1 MNLPDSI
8 VYAGIDIGGTSI
20 KFGLV
25 DATGNVLHKE
35 QRPTM
40 ADKGPTPLMHK
51 VTNIAERLL
60 LYAAEEEMDVH
71 WLGVGS
77 PGAVDFE
84 TGKVIGPCPNI
95 KGWQGMEI
103 GGTLRERLNMPIYVD
118 NDANAMALAEAT
130 FGAAAGYK
138 NVVCLTLGTGVG
150 GGLIIGGEIHRGA
163 NGTAGELGHLTIN
176 FDGPECNC
184 GNYGCLEAYC
194 SSQAIIAR
202 AKKLTTNELPP
213 ILKEILDGNLDNLNI
228 RKLFAAHKAGDEVAT
243 QVLNETAVYVGIGLA
258 SVVNLFNPEIVV
270 IGGGIAD
277 GGGSFLETVSAEM
290 KKHAFS
296 SAVDGLSIVR
306 ASLGNNAGFI
316 GAGLLG
322 RINEQKRTG

>member
-1 MNLPDSI
+1 MALPDSI
-8 VYAGIDIGGTSI
+8 VYAGIDIGGTNI

-25 DATGNVLHKE
+25 DASGNVLHKE
-35 QRPTM
+35 QRPTT
-40 ADKGPTPLMHK
+40 AEKGPTPLMHK

-77 PGAVDFE
+77 PGAVDFA

-95 KGWQGMEI
+95 DGWQGMDV
-103 GGTLRERLNMPIYVD
+103 GGTLRDRLNMPIYVD
-118 NDANAMALAEAT
+118 NDANAMALAEST
-130 FGAAAGYK
+130 FGAAAGRK

-150 GGLIIGGEIHRGA
+150 GGLIIDGEVYRGA
-163 NGTAGELGHLTIN
+163 NGTAGELGHVTIN
-176 FDGPECNC
+176 FEGPKCAC
-184 GNYGCLEAYC
+184 GNKGCLEAYC
-194 SSQAIIAR
+194 SSQAMIGRTKA
-202 AKKLTTNELPP
+202 LMGSELSPAFEEV
-213 ILKEILDGNLDNLNI
+213 LEGDLDNLTI
-228 RKLFAAHKAGDEVAT
+228 RKLFAAHHKGDEIAN

-258 SVVNLFNPEIVV
+258 SVANLFNPEIVV

-277 GGGSFLETVSAEM
+277 GGGSFLEAVSAEM

-306 ASLGNNAGFI
+306 ASLGNDAGFI

-322 RINEQKRTG
+322 RVNE

>member
-1 MNLPDSI
+1 MTLPDSI

-25 DATGNVLHKE
+25 DAAGKILHKE
-35 QRPTM
+35 QRPTT
-40 ADKGPTPLMHK
+40 AEKGPTPLMHK

-71 WLGVGS
+71 WLGVGT
-77 PGAVDFE
+77 PGAVDFK

-95 KGWQGMEI
+95 KGWQGMDI

-130 FGAAAGYK
+130 FGAATGRK
-138 NVVCLTLGTGVG
+138 DVVCLTLGTGVG
-150 GGLIIGGEIHRGA
+150 GGLIIGGEIYHGA
-163 NGTAGELGHLTIN
+163 NGTAGELGHITIN
-176 FDGPECNC
+176 FEGPRCNC
-184 GNYGCLEAYC
+184 GNDGCMEAYC

-202 AKKLTTNELPP
+202 AKQLIKNELPP
-213 ILKEILDGNLDNLNI
+213 ILKEILEGDLDNLNI
-228 RKLFAAHKAGDEVAT
+228 RKLFAAHKKGDEVAT
-243 QVLNETAVYVGIGLA
+243 QVLDETAVYIGIGLA
-258 SVVNLFNPEIVV
+258 SVVNLLNPEIVV

-277 GGGSFLETVSAEM
+277 GGGHFLEAVFSEM

-296 SAVDGLSIVR
+296 SAVDGLSIVK

-322 RINEQKRTG
+322 RINE